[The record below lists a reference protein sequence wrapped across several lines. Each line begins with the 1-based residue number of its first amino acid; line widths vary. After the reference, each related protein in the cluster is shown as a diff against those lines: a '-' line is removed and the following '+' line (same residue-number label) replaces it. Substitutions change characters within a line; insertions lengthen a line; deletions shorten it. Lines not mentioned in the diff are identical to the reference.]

1 MADHYT
7 VTIDGAGTPLAVEL
21 EEIGD
26 GSKLRVR
33 VDGRERTVDVRALG
47 GGMWSLTDGVQARL
61 IQVDPLGTKLTVEVS
76 HPDGE
81 PRLCTAEVSDGRARG
96 KVGVDVGVGA
106 GSAAPGNA
114 AGVAGRPLTV
124 RAPIP
129 GRLVKL
135 LVKVGD
141 AVKAGQT
148 LLVLEAMKMENE
160 LRAPRGGTISAL
172 HAAEG
177 VAVESGQ
184 DLVSIT

>member
-1 MADHYT
+1 MVDRYAVT
-7 VTIDGAGTPLAVEL
+7 VDGAGTPLAVEL
-21 EEIGD
+21 EEIAQGQ
-26 GSKLRVR
+26 GQAAAGKLRVR

-47 GGMWSLTDGVQARL
+47 GGMWSVTDGVQARL
-61 IQVDPLGTKLTVEVS
+61 LQVDRLGTKLTVEVS

-96 KVGVDVGVGA
+96 KVGVDVGVGV
-106 GSAAPGNA
+106 GSAATGTA

-141 AVKAGQT
+141 AVKVGQT

-172 HAAEG
+172 HAAES
-177 VAVESGQ
+177 VA
-184 DLVSIT
+184 